1 MCKGKGIGKGK
12 GKGMCLCL
20 RMYMHSSRFDSSCLV
35 SSCVTLVACFVFLC
49 CVVSCVWRCLLC
61 VGCLSVVSWLWASVS
76 SLVYLCLLAVSVA
89 CIVLVSRLLFRVRS
103 GGQSR
108 AAGAWLR
115 CACVCVCVCLCVFY
129 CCMWLCVLGRGGRGV
144 CIERVSV
151 CTFKTFPCVPAPS
164 PYVLYMWAWCRYTRR
179 RLECTQVGFSACH
192 GTPPHHT
199 PHTTYRIHTTTATAT
214 TTQKQPTNLRLNVPQ
229 HGKTLQVQTQ

>member
-1 MCKGKGIGKGK
+1 
-12 GKGMCLCL
+12 
-20 RMYMHSSRFDSSCLV
+20 MHLSRFDSSCLV

-49 CVVSCVWRCLLC
+49 CVVSCVWRSLSLC
-61 VGCLSVVSWLWASVS
+61 VCCLSAVSWLWASVS
-76 SLVYLCLLAVSVA
+76 SLVYLCLLAVSVV

-103 GGQSR
+103 GVRSR

-115 CACVCVCVCLCVFY
+115 CACVCVCVCLCVFC
-129 CCMWLCVLGRGGRGV
+129 CCMWLCVLGRGRRGV

-151 CTFKTFPCVPAPS
+151 CTFKTFPCVLAPS
-164 PYVLYMWAWCRYTRR
+164 PHVLYMCAWCRYTRR

-199 PHTTYRIHTTTATAT
+199 SHITHHIPHSHHHSHSHNDT
-214 TTQKQPTNLRLNVPQ
+214 KQPTNLRLDVPQ